1 VASTQAEYAARAKIR
16 PDRELERRRRQ
27 RSMVF
32 ALLSAAYFMSFVQRV
47 ALSVVAAD
55 LAEELHIGTVELGL
69 MSSAFFVAYAATQPA
84 VGILSDLFGP
94 MIVVSCCLCLGMI
107 GTWMFAV
114 SRSMVTAFAGS
125 PPCRRC
131 RRHAG

>member
-1 VASTQAEYAARAKIR
+1 MALTGAEYVSRGEIEPGGEPKR
-16 PDRELERRRRQ
+16 QLRQ

-47 ALSVVAAD
+47 ALSVVAAE

-69 MSSAFFVAYAATQPA
+69 MSSAFFVAYAAAQPA

-94 MIVVSCCLCLGMI
+94 MIVVSCCL
-107 GTWMFAV
+107 
-114 SRSMVTAFAGS
+114 
-125 PPCRRC
+125 
-131 RRHAG
+131 